1 LRPGIVAFAAI
12 AITGASPVRANNAF
26 PDEFSIHF
34 PATSPHTIFM
44 GANFGLLVSQDDGL
58 TWRYACEPWVVAG
71 SNAALAF
78 ANVSLYDVT
87 AGGVLIAAVYQI
99 STVTRSADVAC
110 TWPDSSGSI
119 VGQQVSD
126 FFPDPNDASLVLA
139 VVQASKNGLPNG
151 NYIVASHD
159 GGSTFDA
166 PHLYDTPN
174 PTDLLTGI
182 EIARSKRGV
191 FYATLESTS
200 GGQAQFLA
208 STDFGSTWT
217 ATPLPIDTA
226 TEPRIMAVD
235 PEDEKKVYLRV
246 ISGALSDGI
255 MFTADGGLTFTKILS
270 IDGLFSSFLRAG
282 DGAIYGGTR
291 AGKLYVRKAGATN
304 PTDFTARDA
313 PHLRCLGQRRGTPR
327 IYACADM
334 VVDGYS
340 LASSDDNGVTFQPVM
355 SFKDLLGPLTCAPV
369 QTNCQAH
376 WQRIQGVL
384 GIGSGADAGGGG
396 QTPSSGGSHCG
407 SVGAGE
413 SALLLLLAFSL
424 RRTGA
429 RAARTPTNRGS
440 PQRLQHPLLRHD
452 AASLDI
458 LSHHLEASDPGPEE
472 RWP

>member
-1 LRPGIVAFAAI
+1 MFAAI
-12 AITGASPVRANNAF
+12 GIAAATPVRANSAF

-34 PATSPHTIFM
+34 PANSPHSIFI

-87 AGGVLIAAVYQI
+87 ADGALIAAVYQI
-99 STVTRSADVAC
+99 SRVTRSADVAC

-119 VGQQVSD
+119 ADQPVSD

-139 VVQASKNGLPNG
+139 VVQASKNGLPDG

-166 PHLYDTPN
+166 PHLYDTPS

-182 EIARSKRGV
+182 EIARSKPGV

-208 STDFGSTWT
+208 STNSGATWT

-226 TEPRIMAVD
+226 TEPRILAVD

-246 ISGALSDGI
+246 ISSALSDGI
-255 MFTADGGLTFTKILS
+255 LFTPDGGQTFTKILS
-270 IDGLFSSFLRAG
+270 IDGQFSSFLRAG

-304 PTDFTARDA
+304 PTDFTVRDA
-313 PHLRCLGQRRGTPR
+313 PHLRCLGQRRGTAR

-355 SFKDLLGPLTCAPV
+355 NFKDLLGPLTCAPV

-384 GIGSGADAGGGG
+384 GIGAGADAGQPGG
-396 QTPSSGGSHCG
+396 QTPSSGGSRCG

-413 SALLLLLAFSL
+413 SALLILLAFSL
-424 RRTGA
+424 RRFAGA
-429 RAARTPTNRGS
+429 RAVRTPTNRGS
-440 PQRLQHPLLRHD
+440 PQARQPPLSCHD

-458 LSHHLEASDPGPEE
+458 LSQHLAASDAALEE
-472 RWP
+472 RR

>member
-1 LRPGIVAFAAI
+1 MTAFAAMAI
-12 AITGASPVRANNAF
+12 AGATALRANSAF

-34 PATSPHTIFM
+34 PANSPHAIFI
-44 GANFGLLVSQDDGL
+44 GANFGLLVSQDGG
-58 TWRYACEPWVVAG
+58 TSWRYACEPWVVAG

-87 AGGVLIAAVYQI
+87 ADDVLLAAVYQI
-99 STVTRSADVAC
+99 SKVTRSADQAC

-119 VGQQVSD
+119 AGQPVSD
-126 FFPDPNDASLVLA
+126 LFPDPNDASLVLA
-139 VVQASKNGLPNG
+139 VVQASKNGLPDG

-166 PHLYDTPN
+166 PHLYDTPS

-200 GGQAQFLA
+200 GGRAQFLT
-208 STDFGSTWT
+208 SSDFGSTWT
-217 ATPLPIDTA
+217 ASPLPIDTT
-226 TEPRIMAVD
+226 TEPRILTVD

-246 ISGALSDGI
+246 ISSALSDGI
-255 MFTADGGLTFTKILS
+255 LFTGDGGQTFTNILS
-270 IDGLFSSFLRAG
+270 IDGQLSSFLRAG
-282 DGAIYGGTR
+282 DGAIYAGTR

-304 PTDFTARDA
+304 PADFMVQGA
-313 PHLRCLGQRRGTPR
+313 PHLRCLGQRRGTAR

-340 LASSDDNGVTFQPVM
+340 LVSSDDNAMTFQPVM
-355 SFKDLLGPLTCAPV
+355 TFRDLLGPLTCAPV

-384 GIGSGADAGGGG
+384 GIGAGADAGQPGG
-396 QTPSSGGSHCG
+396 QPSSGGSNCG
-407 SVGAGE
+407 SVGTGG

-424 RRTGA
+424 RRSTGA
-429 RAARTPTNRGS
+429 RAVHTPTNCGS
-440 PQRLQHPLLRHD
+440 PRRRQPPPSCHD

-458 LSHHLEASDPGPEE
+458 LSQHLAASHAAPEE
-472 RWP
+472 RR